1 VELLNEGGSLSN
13 YDAQYGRKTAGESG
27 LRRGQREPDEESLQ
41 SALRGLRGLAGA
53 AGSVNARL
61 TEIAHLA
68 AQAIP
73 GVDGVSVAALEVSDG
88 YLQVQ
93 AWEITAPFVRELD
106 ILQYVLLNQGPCI
119 ACKTSQLPI
128 VSMSL
133 TTDTRWRRLAA
144 RVTGLGVE
152 SALSLPLL
160 IDCQV
165 IGSINCYARDRA
177 AFGHRAVQLGM
188 TFAKPAA
195 MSLENLRLQRI
206 AQDQAEQLHRSL
218 GGHAVIDQAIG
229 IVRDRTGDS
238 GRDAVAH
245 LQQIGRI
252 QHVDLEG
259 IAHRIV
265 EQSVRHAYN
274 RRSNPRGAA

>member
-1 VELLNEGGSLSN
+1 MCGLLDKDGSLSD
-13 YDAQYGRKTAGESG
+13 YDAQYGRTVAGEPELS
-27 LRRGQREPDEESLQ
+27 RGQREADEEDLQ
-41 SALRGLRGLAGA
+41 SALRGLRGLMR

-61 TEIAHLA
+61 SEIAHLA

-73 GVDGVSVAALEVSDG
+73 GVDGVSVAALDVSDG

-93 AWEITAPFVRELD
+93 TWEVTAPFVRELD
-106 ILQYVLLNQGPCI
+106 ILQYVLLNQGPCVT
-119 ACKTSQLPI
+119 CKTSQLPI

-160 IDCQV
+160 IDGQV
-165 IGSINCYARDRA
+165 IGSINCYAHDYA

-195 MSLENLRLQRI
+195 ISLKKPRLQRI
-206 AQDQAEQLHRSL
+206 MQDQGEQLHRSL
-218 GGHAVIDQAIG
+218 ESRSVIDQAIG
-229 IVRDRTGDS
+229 TVRVRTGGS
-238 GRDAVAH
+238 GQDALAD

-259 IAHRIV
+259 IAQRIV

>member
-1 VELLNEGGSLSN
+1 VELLGEDGSLSN
-13 YDAQYGRKTAGESG
+13 DDAQYGRTIGGESE
-27 LRRGQREPDEESLQ
+27 LNRGQRDADEENLQ
-41 SALRGLRGLAGA
+41 AALKVLGGVMGG

-61 TEIAHLA
+61 SEVAHLA
-68 AQAIP
+68 TQAIP
-73 GVDGVSVAALEVSDG
+73 GVDGAGVAALNVSDG

-93 AWEITAPFVRELD
+93 AWEVTAPFVRELD

-160 IDCQV
+160 IDGQM
-165 IGSINCYARDRA
+165 IGSITCYAHDRA
-177 AFGHRAVQLGM
+177 AFGHRAVLLGM
-188 TFAKPAA
+188 KFAKRAA
-195 MSLENLRLQRI
+195 ISLENLRLQRI
-206 AQDQAEQLHRSL
+206 AQDRAEQLQRSL
-218 GGHAVIDQAIG
+218 GGHSMIDQAIG
-229 IVRDRTGDS
+229 IVRGRTGGR
-238 GRDAVAH
+238 GRDALAH
-245 LQQIGRI
+245 LEHIGRI

-259 IAHRIV
+259 IAHRV
-265 EQSVRHAYN
+265 AEQSVRHAYN

>member
-1 VELLNEGGSLSN
+1 VWNYLVKDGSLAN
-13 YDAQYGRKTAGESG
+13 YDAQYGRTVAGESE
-27 LRRGQREPDEESLQ
+27 LSRGQREADEEDLR
-41 SALRGLRGLAGA
+41 SALTGLRGLMG

-61 TEIAHLA
+61 SEIAHLA

-73 GVDGVSVAALEVSDG
+73 GVDGVSVVALGVSDG

-93 AWEITAPFVRELD
+93 TWEVTAPFVRELD
-106 ILQYVLLNQGPCI
+106 ILQYVLLNQGPCV

-160 IDCQV
+160 IDGQV
-165 IGSINCYARDRA
+165 IGSINCYARDYA

-188 TFAKPAA
+188 RFAKLAA
-195 MSLENLRLQRI
+195 ISLKDRRLQRI
-206 AQDQAEQLHRSL
+206 TQDPGERLHRSL
-218 GGHAVIDQAIG
+218 EGRSVTDEAIG
-229 IVRDRTGDS
+229 IVRVRTGGS
-238 GRDAVAH
+238 GQDVLAD

-252 QHVDLEG
+252 QHVELEG
-259 IAHRIV
+259 IAQRIV

-274 RRSNPRGAA
+274 RRNPRGAD